1 MITKYRYTLGQS
13 IIETLVLADIPDG
26 TPYDTIVISDEEIQ
40 EQQNAEIQ
48 AELKAEAEK
57 QQIAMAQKLAI
68 EAVVTQSQTLPDTD
82 ALAVQSVYPLWDGN
96 GKAYALGEKCQ
107 HFNNANEL
115 KLYKCVQPHTSQ
127 SDWRPINVP
136 ALFTEVQPAGVIS
149 VWVQPTGAQ
158 DAYQIDDLVHY
169 PTINDPVYRST
180 VNNNVWEP
188 TVFGWVLN

>member
-40 EQQNAEIQ
+40 AQQNAQIQ

-68 EAVVTQSQTLPDTD
+68 EAVVNEKQTLPDTD

-96 GKAYALGEKCQ
+96 AKTYVLGEKCQ

-115 KLYKCVQPHTSQ
+115 KLYKCVQAHTSQ
-127 SDWRPINVP
+127 SDWQPINVP
-136 ALFTEVQPAGVIS
+136 ALFVQIEPEGSIGV
-149 VWVQPTGAQ
+149 WQPYMGTVI
-158 DAYQIDDLVHY
+158 YNIDSLVHY